1 MIKSRA
7 GGIKISAPPIASSR
21 FDSYLFRREGS
32 GGLRFLYNSWA
43 RTVRIFRGGL
53 QRSGA

>member
-21 FDSYLFRREGS
+21 FDGYLFRREGS
-32 GGLRFLYNSWA
+32 GGLRFFYNSLA
-43 RTVRIFRGGL
+43 RTMRIFRGGL
-53 QRSGA
+53 QRPGA